1 MIRSLNAFSL
11 LAYGA
16 WSLKDCTAP
25 GMLYWEER
33 PHMPVN
39 STEIRRAEL
48 FADLPEPDCAA
59 LASIA
64 VRMQYAAGETLF
76 LAGDPSPGLYVLL
89 RGQVRLSRLSPGG
102 REQVIHVVV
111 PGHHFNSVPVFDGG
125 PCPVNASAQTDVVAL
140 LFPGEQLRS
149 LIMDH
154 PTVALRLLADSCS
167 YLRRLV
173 DLVDDLAL
181 TSVQGR
187 LARLLLTQAE
197 AGEQSFVQPLTQS
210 EMAARLGT
218 VREMVGRS
226 LKTFEAMGLIRI
238 ERGVIIIVD
247 RAGLEH
253 EADRA

>member
-1 MIRSLNAFSL
+1 
-11 LAYGA
+11 
-16 WSLKDCTAP
+16 
-25 GMLYWEER
+25 
-33 PHMPVN
+33 MPL
-39 STEIRRAEL
+39 EIADIRRAGL

-64 VRMQYAAGETLF
+64 VRVRHTAGEMLF

-89 RGQVRLSRLSPGG
+89 SGRVRLSRLSPGG
-102 REQVIHVVV
+102 REQVIHIVE
-111 PGHHFNSVPVFDGG
+111 PGHHFNSAPVFDGG
-125 PCPVNASAQTDVVAL
+125 PCPVNAAAQTDIIAL
-140 LFPGEQLRS
+140 LFPGDRLRA
-149 LIMDH
+149 LILEH
-154 PTVALRLLADSCS
+154 PVVALRLLADSCG

-181 TSVQGR
+181 TTVQGR

-197 AGEQSFVQPLTQS
+197 AGERGVVQPLTQS

-238 ERGVIIIVD
+238 ERGTIIIID
-247 RAGLEH
+247 RAALER
-253 EADRA
+253 ESERG

>member
-1 MIRSLNAFSL
+1 MSLESA
-11 LAYGA
+11 
-16 WSLKDCTAP
+16 
-25 GMLYWEER
+25 E
-33 PHMPVN
+33 V
-39 STEIRRAEL
+39 RRAGL
-48 FADLPEPDCAA
+48 FADLPESDCAA

-64 VRMQYAAGETLF
+64 VRVRYAAGETLF

-89 RGQVRLSRLSPGG
+89 DGRVRLSRVSPGG
-102 REQVIHVVV
+102 REQVIHIVT

-125 PCPVNASAQTDVVAL
+125 PCPVNASAQTDVMAL
-140 LFPGEQLRS
+140 LFPGERLRA
-149 LIMDH
+149 LILEH
-154 PTVALRLLADSCS
+154 PAVALRLLADCCG

-173 DLVDDLAL
+173 SLVDDLAL

-197 AGEQSFVQPLTQS
+197 ASEHNAVQPLTQS

-238 ERGVIIIVD
+238 ERGAIVIID
-247 RAGLEH
+247 RAGLER
-253 EADRA
+253 ESERE

>member
-1 MIRSLNAFSL
+1 
-11 LAYGA
+11 
-16 WSLKDCTAP
+16 
-25 GMLYWEER
+25 
-33 PHMPVN
+33 MPVE
-39 STEIRRAEL
+39 SAEIRRAGL
-48 FADLPEPDCAA
+48 FADLPDPDCVA

-64 VRMQYAAGETLF
+64 VRVRFVAGETLF

-89 RGQVRLSRLSPGG
+89 RGRVRLSRISPGG
-102 REQVIHVVV
+102 REQVIHVVA

-125 PCPVNASAQTDVVAL
+125 PCPVNASAQTDVMAL
-140 LFPGEQLRS
+140 LFPGERLRA
-149 LIMDH
+149 LILEH
-154 PTVALRLLADSCS
+154 PAVALRLLADSCG

-181 TSVQGR
+181 TTVQGR

-197 AGEQSFVQPLTQS
+197 ASDQGAVQPLTQS

-238 ERGVIIIVD
+238 ERGVIAIVD
-247 RAGLEH
+247 RAGLER
-253 EADRA
+253 ESERA